1 MSDVTDNKPFGLG
14 LTAIDEV
21 IKCIDYTFCFN
32 SKCSLLKLLCTLA
45 RLCKGTL
52 LQPLRLDFFGID
64 FPSHPQSQ
72 LPFIFSLLAGS
83 TTREKARRAHERA
96 PTLNL
101 TTPATIAPPR
111 PPPHNHPHIPL
122 PLNWLWHPP
131 PLYLPLIPRQGNLHT
146 SPFRVA
152 VLRWRNVSPAF
163 LEMHSPC
170 SSFDMI
176 RMR

>member
-1 MSDVTDNKPFGLG
+1 MLYEIDSLTTKLFRNYMSDVTDNKPFGLG
-14 LTAIDEV
+14 LTASDEV

-45 RLCKGTL
+45 SLCKGTL

-101 TTPATIAPPR
+101 TTPATIATPR
-111 PPPHNHPHIPL
+111 
-122 PLNWLWHPP
+122 PP